1 MASLLE
7 RGYGLISEARK
18 ALILALADDCADAFP
33 LIHSLEKAKRREDI
47 YRWFISNKITGKRF
61 VTYFQERK
69 YSLLQ
74 VMADVLTQL
83 NRKKKEAI
91 IAGEDM

>member
-1 MASLLE
+1 M
-7 RGYGLISEARK
+7 ISDQRK
-18 ALILALADDCADAFP
+18 ALILALADGHGDAFP

-47 YRWFISNKITGKRF
+47 YRWFVANKITGKRF
-61 VTYFQERK
+61 VIFFQERK

-74 VMADVLTQL
+74 VMADVLTQI
-83 NRKKKEAI
+83 NGKKKEAI

>member
-1 MASLLE
+1 MITE
-7 RGYGLISEARK
+7 KRK
-18 ALILALADDCADAFP
+18 ALILALADGHGDAFP

-47 YRWFISNKITGKRF
+47 YSWFVSNKITGKRF
-61 VTYFQERK
+61 VTFFQERK

-83 NRKKKEAI
+83 DRKKKEAI